1 MSTDTKEVDLS
12 TASDDDLKAMGLPPR
27 FTLDDL
33 KSFMTEEEL
42 ERELKSADPLVKP
55 PEDKGDEEDDDDED
69 DEDAGKADATAP
81 AEADDKAKA
90 PPTDEPTI
98 RQIDV
103 SQHQAVID
111 GIKDERAKL
120 RTAYEDGDL
129 TDAEFDEK
137 MDALADTLADAK
149 AAVKDAERIREA
161 DIAAYRQS
169 WYSKTAQIME
179 ATPAFKDMTPVPQL
193 DGYSVAQ
200 LFDQACRHV
209 TGDPKFAHLSQAGK
223 LAQAE
228 TIARDFYKQRT
239 GADLPSTKSA
249 KPAKQ
254 EKTAADMVREQ
265 GQKPKPVQT
274 LGGLTTASETDV
286 ENSRFAAIDSAKGL
300 DAERAYASMSA
311 AEKEAYLAGM

>member
-1 MSTDTKEVDLS
+1 MSTDTQEVDLS

-55 PEDKGDEEDDDDED
+55 PEDKGDEGDDDDED
-69 DEDAGKADATAP
+69 EDEGKADTAAA

-90 PPTDEPTI
+90 PPADDPTI

-161 DIAAYRQS
+161 DIAAYQKS
-169 WYSKTAQIME
+169 WYSKAAQIME
-179 ATPAFKDMTPVPQL
+179 ASPALKDMTPVPQL
-193 DGYSVAQ
+193 DGHSVLKVFNDA
-200 LFDQACRHV
+200 FRIV
-209 TGDPKFAHLSQAGK
+209 TGKHF
-223 LAQAE
+223 
-228 TIARDFYKQRT
+228 
-239 GADLPSTKSA
+239 
-249 KPAKQ
+249 
-254 EKTAADMVREQ
+254 VR
-265 GQKPKPVQT
+265 
-274 LGGLTTASETDV
+274 
-286 ENSRFAAIDSAKGL
+286 
-300 DAERAYASMSA
+300 
-311 AEKEAYLAGM
+311 